1 MLAQAAEVIPPV
13 RPLVSGVA
21 YEQKFDGYRVLVF
34 TPAGPG
40 GRVLLQ
46 TRRGALVQGAFPDLV
61 AAAEARLPVG
71 LVLDG
76 ELLVWDVEAG
86 VLSFEGLQRR
96 AAARTR
102 SAPELA
108 AKLPAFFVV
117 FDVLQFDG
125 RELLDLP
132 YVERRA
138 RLGALFAEHALTSP
152 WTLCPMTTDPAKAR
166 EWLESW
172 TDVSGVE
179 GIVVKPQTSRYVPG
193 HRGRHQGPP
202 AGHHRGDHRRDHR
215 HPHPLA
221 APRPGPPR
229 PGRPAPRGR
238 PHRTA
243 AHGSGPPGRGAPDR
257 RRPGHP
263 WEGMRFRLRVGQPR
277 RLGRDPGPSPRS
289 PPTHPSTTA
298 ASTDTPSGSNACAWT
313 SQRGTYPGSRRNRTR
328 LRAETA
334 DGPHA
339 RHRASV
345 AGMAPGRRSPPGLP
359 GVIRDGSAS
368 RPRPAN
374 IVRATLAF
382 KGAQEHH
389 DRSGFVLGQQF

>member
-1 MLAQAAEVIPPV
+1 MRHIKVWRTTGTGRWCLP
-13 RPLVSGVA
+13 RP
-21 YEQKFDGYRVLVF
+21 
-34 TPAGPG
+34 
-40 GRVLLQ
+40 GRVGGCCS
-46 TRRGALVQGAFPDLV
+46 RPAAAPQGAFPDLV

-179 GIVVKPQTSRYVPG
+179 GIVVKAMNQPYQPGYRGWYKLRRRDTTEAIIGAITGTLLRPQLLL
-193 HRGRHQGPP
+193 RGRHDIHDRLRPIGRTVLLRPEAAHLV
-202 AGHHRGDHRRDHR
+202 AGSI
-215 HPHPLA
+215 
-221 APRPGPPR
+221 
-229 PGRPAPRGR
+229 
-238 PHRTA
+238 TA
-243 AHGSGPPGRGAPDR
+243 ADED
-257 RRPGHP
+257 HP
-263 WEGMRFRLRVGQPR
+263 WTGMRF
-277 RLGRDPGPSPRS
+277 
-289 PPTHPSTTA
+289 
-298 ASTDTPSGSNACAWT
+298 ASTW
-313 SQRGTYPGSRRNRTR
+313 GSRDALDVTLVRPE
-328 LRAETA
+328 LVAEISAETA
-334 DGPHA
+334 VDHGGA
-339 RHRASV
+339 YRHPVRFKRLRLDLTTRDVPRFEAEPDT
-345 AGMAPGRRSPPGLP
+345 APG
-359 GVIRDGSAS
+359 
-368 RPRPAN
+368 
-374 IVRATLAF
+374 
-382 KGAQEHH
+382 
-389 DRSGFVLGQQF
+389 